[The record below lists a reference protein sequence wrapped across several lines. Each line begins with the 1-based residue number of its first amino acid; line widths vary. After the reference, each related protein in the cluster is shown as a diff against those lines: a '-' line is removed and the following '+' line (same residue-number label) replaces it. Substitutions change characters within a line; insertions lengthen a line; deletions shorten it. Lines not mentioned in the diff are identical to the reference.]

1 MVDNI
6 LTAAVSFYIYN
17 SFRFSLCC
25 FKLVTHIHWPCF
37 CRRLSEC
44 KVFKN
49 LRWVQ
54 YHLLN
59 YYFKRSLQAFGPA
72 RLSRVCSWEC
82 SKPIWNP
89 KLYFKNA
96 L

>member
-1 MVDNI
+1 MYRVKRKKSNRIPLRDDNTSFINFYVVGFFSIVDNI

-49 LRWVQ
+49 LR
-54 YHLLN
+54 
-59 YYFKRSLQAFGPA
+59 
-72 RLSRVCSWEC
+72 
-82 SKPIWNP
+82 
-89 KLYFKNA
+89 
-96 L
+96 